1 MSADRRYETARDLL
15 PVLELNRV
23 TPYEVAGRRVPS
35 PETTEIKNSMES
47 MIGGEEG
54 VDFVFRVRQRVKTY
68 EAEIIADF
76 EAEYRFSEPGGQ
88 ISEEAQL
95 EFAEK
100 VAFMTLVPYLRE
112 SVHATAMRLGVRPP
126 LLGMVRQGE
135 FRLRADGDTV
145 VSGDDPQN

>member
-23 TPYEVAGRRVPS
+23 TAYEIAGKRVPS
-35 PETTEIKNSMES
+35 PETTEITSSMES

-100 VAFMTLVPYLRE
+100 VAFMALVPYLRE
-112 SVHATAMRLGVRPP
+112 SVHTTAMRLGVRPP
-126 LLGMVRQGE
+126 LLGMGRQGE
-135 FRLRADGDTV
+135 FRLRADDDTV

>member
-1 MSADRRYETARDLL
+1 MSADRCYETARDML

-23 TPYEVAGRRVPS
+23 TPYEVAGKRVS
-35 PETTEIKNSMES
+35 APEVTEITSSMES

-54 VDFVFRVRQRVKTY
+54 KSFVFRVRQRVKTS
-68 EAEIIADF
+68 EAEIAADF

-88 ISEEAQL
+88 ISEEAQV

-100 VAFMTLVPYLRE
+100 VAFMALVPYLRE
-112 SVHATAMRLGVRPP
+112 SVHTTAMRLGVQPP

-135 FRLRADGDTV
+135 FRLRADGDAGSSADV
-145 VSGDDPQN
+145 RN

>member
-23 TPYEVAGRRVPS
+23 TPYEVAGRRVS
-35 PETTEIKNSMES
+35 APEVTEITSSMES

-54 VDFVFRVRQRVKTY
+54 KSFVFRVRQRVKTS
-68 EAEIIADF
+68 EAEIAADF

>member
-1 MSADRRYETARDLL
+1 MSANRRYETARDLL

-23 TPYEVAGRRVPS
+23 TPCEVAGKRIS
-35 PETTEIKNSMES
+35 TPEATEITSSMKS

-54 VDFVFRVRQRVKTY
+54 ETFVFRVQQRVKTR
-68 EAEIIADF
+68 EAEITADF
-76 EAEYRFSEPGGQ
+76 EVEYRLSEPGGQ
-88 ISEEAQL
+88 ISEEAQI

-112 SVHATAMRLGVRPP
+112 SVHATAMRLGVQPP

-135 FRLRADGDTV
+135 FRLRADGDAGSSADV
-145 VSGDDPQN
+145 QN

>member
-1 MSADRRYETARDLL
+1 MSADRRYETARGLL

-23 TPYEVAGRRVPS
+23 TPYEVAGRRVS
-35 PETTEIKNSMES
+35 APEVTEITSSMES

-54 VDFVFRVRQRVKTY
+54 KSFVFRVRQRVKTS
-68 EAEIIADF
+68 EAEIAADF

-145 VSGDDPQN
+145 ISGDDPQN

>member
-1 MSADRRYETARDLL
+1 MSGGRRYETARDLL

-23 TPYEVAGRRVPS
+23 TPYEVAGKRVYS
-35 PETTEIKNSMES
+35 PEATEITSSMES

-54 VDFVFRVRQRVKTY
+54 EAFVFRVRQRVKTN
-68 EAEIIADF
+68 EAEITADF
-76 EAEYRFSEPGGQ
+76 EVEYRFSEPGGQ
-88 ISEEAQL
+88 ISEEAQV

-112 SVHATAMRLGVRPP
+112 SVHTTAIRLGVQPP

-135 FRLRADGDTV
+135 FRLRADGDVTS
-145 VSGDDPQN
+145 SGSPKN

>member
-23 TPYEVAGRRVPS
+23 TPYEVAGRRVS
-35 PETTEIKNSMES
+35 APEVTEMTSSMES

-54 VDFVFRVRQRVKTY
+54 KSFVFRVRQRVKTS
-68 EAEIIADF
+68 EAEIAADF

-112 SVHATAMRLGVRPP
+112 SVHATAMRLGVQPP

-135 FRLRADGDTV
+135 FRLRADGDAGSSADV
-145 VSGDDPQN
+145 